1 MERARANNL
10 ESILH
15 QRVFGVAVPARTA
28 PVGDEQPVNRRMSF
42 DEAKRRVAEYE
53 KKRIAESKD
62 IESNIEKQ
70 TGEAARAV

>member
-15 QRVFGVAVPARTA
+15 QRIFGVVNSVGTSPASS
-28 PVGDEQPVNRRMSF
+28 EQPLNRRMSF
-42 DEAKRRVAEYE
+42 EEAKRRVAEFE
-53 KKRIAESKD
+53 RRRIEESKD
-62 IESNIEKQ
+62 IEEAIEKQ